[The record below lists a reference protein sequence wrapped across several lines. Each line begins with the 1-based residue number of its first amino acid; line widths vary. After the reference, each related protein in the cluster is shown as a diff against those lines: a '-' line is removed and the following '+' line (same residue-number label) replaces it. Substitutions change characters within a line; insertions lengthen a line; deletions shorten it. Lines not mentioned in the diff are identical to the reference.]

1 LSRRGF
7 LVGAGGLGL
16 LSLVPAS
23 RLAALAAS
31 SPAPGQAGRFLTAH
45 QLETLRAVTA
55 QLIPGQPVDDQPGAV
70 EAGCA
75 EAIDLMLGAFAVHPP
90 LIHAGGP
97 YSDRAGSP
105 QNDMAEFVA
114 LDDFAELGWRIRLEG
129 SQGRPERE
137 FAGPV
142 MGLQQIY
149 RDGLARLDGR
159 ARELILFSTFTSLP
173 GPLQQLIL
181 ADVTDGTVQTFLGA
195 ALANTLEAMYGVP
208 EYGGNRNLVGWT
220 TTGWPGD
227 VQPRGFTAAE
237 VSGPWPSARSPLR
250 LADVEGVLT
259 ELFAGLGGRRASQA
273 SWWLARPGFKR
284 G

>member
-1 LSRRGF
+1 
-7 LVGAGGLGL
+7 
-16 LSLVPAS
+16 
-23 RLAALAAS
+23 
-31 SPAPGQAGRFLTAH
+31 
-45 QLETLRAVTA
+45 
-55 QLIPGQPVDDQPGAV
+55 
-70 EAGCA
+70 
-75 EAIDLMLGAFAVHPP
+75 
-90 LIHAGGP
+90 
-97 YSDRAGSP
+97 
-105 QNDMAEFVA
+105 
-114 LDDFAELGWRIRLEG
+114 
-129 SQGRPERE
+129 
-137 FAGPV
+137 
-142 MGLQQIY
+142 MGLQQLY

>member
-1 LSRRGF
+1 
-7 LVGAGGLGL
+7 
-16 LSLVPAS
+16 
-23 RLAALAAS
+23 
-31 SPAPGQAGRFLTAH
+31 
-45 QLETLRAVTA
+45 VTA
-55 QLIPGQPVDDQPGAV
+55 QLIPGPPIDDQPGAV

-75 EAIDLMLGAFAVHPP
+75 EAIDLMLGAFAVDPP

-105 QNDMAEFVA
+105 VNDMADFVA

-142 MGLQQIY
+142 VGLQQIY
-149 RDGLARLDGR
+149 RDGLARLDVR
-159 ARELILFSTFTSLP
+159 AQSLLFFGNFVSLP
-173 GPLQQLIL
+173 GPLQLLIL
-181 ADVTDGTVQTFLGA
+181 ADVTDGAVQTFLGA
-195 ALANTLEAMYGVP
+195 AIANTLEAMYGVP

-237 VSGPWPSARSPLR
+237 VSGPWRSSKPPLL
-250 LADVEGVLT
+250 LADVEAFLT
-259 ELFAGLGGRRASQA
+259 DLFAGLGGQRASQA